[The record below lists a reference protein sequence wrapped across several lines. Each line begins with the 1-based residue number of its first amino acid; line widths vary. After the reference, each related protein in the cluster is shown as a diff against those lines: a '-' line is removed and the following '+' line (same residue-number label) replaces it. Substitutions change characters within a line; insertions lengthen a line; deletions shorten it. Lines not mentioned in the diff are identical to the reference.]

1 MRTQYHE
8 LEGSLGA
15 IFSSKLGNTLLS
27 VRCDMIR
34 GVQHQQ
40 NRERGGYISF
50 KQFDG
55 YCRIN
60 KHATIYTVFMLYLM
74 STKEHS
80 FQR

>member
-40 NRERGGYISF
+40 NRERGGTF
-50 KQFDG
+50 
-55 YCRIN
+55 RLN
-60 KHATIYTVFMLYLM
+60 NLM
-74 STKEHS
+74 GIVG
-80 FQR
+80 